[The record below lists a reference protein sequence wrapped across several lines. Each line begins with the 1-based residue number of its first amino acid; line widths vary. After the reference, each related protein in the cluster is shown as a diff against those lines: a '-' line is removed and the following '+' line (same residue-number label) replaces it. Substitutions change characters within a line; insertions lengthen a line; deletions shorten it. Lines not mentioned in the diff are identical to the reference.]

1 MSDSRGMRSGIAIL
15 GILLIATNLRA
26 ALTVVGP
33 LVPQVQETTDLS
45 AVAASSLVTIP
56 VLCFAAV
63 SPIAPAI
70 SRKIGLERS
79 LALALIVVA
88 TGIVLRSITG
98 GIWAGTVLLGAGVA
112 VLNVLLPALVRR
124 DVPLRISQVTSWYQV
139 TQSVMAGIA
148 AAFAVPVAGVAPG
161 GWRFAFG
168 MTAALAVLSL
178 AVFWPRVIH
187 PAPQRIE
194 LTDTGSI
201 PVRGKNP
208 WKTAIGWQVSIF
220 MGLQSTLFY
229 TIITW
234 YPALETTLGVSA
246 EQAGLHQG
254 LFQLAGVVGS
264 LVGGAFFARSRH
276 SQVKPMSVMA
286 PMGLV
291 SVLGMLLL
299 PAWSLVWILLG
310 GLSAGAF
317 IVMAISLMG
326 LRAKNHEQTA
336 RLSGMSQAVGY
347 LLAGIVPIV
356 FGAFYD
362 ATGRWTAS
370 LVLLAGGQVIM
381 IVAGLLASRARQ
393 I

>member
-79 LALALIVVA
+79 LALALIVVT

-178 AVFWPRVIH
+178 AVFWPRVMH

-201 PVRGKNP
+201 PVPGQKSVEDRDR
-208 WKTAIGWQVSIF
+208 
-220 MGLQSTLFY
+220 L
-229 TIITW
+229 
-234 YPALETTLGVSA
+234 
-246 EQAGLHQG
+246 AGLDFHG
-254 LFQLAGVVGS
+254 TPIDPVLHHHY
-264 LVGGAFFARSRH
+264 LV
-276 SQVKPMSVMA
+276 
-286 PMGLV
+286 
-291 SVLGMLLL
+291 
-299 PAWSLVWILLG
+299 
-310 GLSAGAF
+310 
-317 IVMAISLMG
+317 
-326 LRAKNHEQTA
+326 
-336 RLSGMSQAVGY
+336 
-347 LLAGIVPIV
+347 
-356 FGAFYD
+356 
-362 ATGRWTAS
+362 
-370 LVLLAGGQVIM
+370 
-381 IVAGLLASRARQ
+381 SRARNHAGCLSRAGGFTPGTVPTCRGGRQ
-393 I
+393 SRRRRIFCQVTTQPGQTNVGDGPDGARVSSRNAAPARMVTGVDLAGWALGGRIHCDGNLADGTASEESRTDGKTFWNVTGRRLFTRGYCPDCVRSLL